1 MVRYVPLGR
10 VGAAAY
16 ERLAKGKKTGAFLCI
31 NTEGGRMTE
40 VTYWFNS
47 CLEEAGIAVYQ
58 WHDNRQT
65 ACSRWVM
72 GGVPLAAVAS
82 YVGHSTIQMTMRYSH
97 LMPGANQVATDVMDA
112 FDAAV
117 DVTTNGTVASTRNP
131 LRNSGR

>member
-1 MVRYVPLGR
+1 
-10 VGAAAY
+10 
-16 ERLAKGKKTGAFLCI
+16 
-31 NTEGGRMTE
+31 MTE

-47 CLEEAGIAVYQ
+47 CLEAGIAVYQ